1 MGFIIKKMKKTKNSI
16 TGWLEANSNPEI
28 DSFIE
33 KNLAITEKVRLALEQ
48 KGWKALD
55 LAKALDKSPSEVS
68 KWLTGMHNLTL
79 KSITKMEIALGIDL
93 INIEP
98 VKEVQYVYLG
108 TIKGG
113 DFQEAINDYE
123 ETIYAVAI

>member
-1 MGFIIKKMKKTKNSI
+1 MKKEENMI
-16 TGWLEANSNPEI
+16 TDWLDQHGDKEI
-28 DSFIE
+28 ERFVE
-33 KNLAITEKVRLALEQ
+33 KNMAITEKIRLALEQ

-79 KSITKMEIALGIDL
+79 KSITKMETALGIDL
-93 INIEP
+93 VNVEP
-98 VKEVQYVYLG
+98 VKEIQYVYLG

-113 DFQEAINDYE
+113 DLEQSISDYE
-123 ETIYAVAI
+123 ESTYEKEAI

>member
-1 MGFIIKKMKKTKNSI
+1 MKQEGNMITDWLDQYGDPSI
-16 TGWLEANSNPEI
+16 ER
-28 DSFIE
+28 FVE
-33 KNLAITEKVRLALEQ
+33 KNLAITENIRLALEQ

-79 KSITKMEIALGIDL
+79 KSITKLETVLGVDL

-98 VKEVQYVYLG
+98 VKEIQYVYLG

-113 DFQEAINDYE
+113 ELEQSISDYE
-123 ETIYAVAI
+123 ESTYEREAI

>member
-1 MGFIIKKMKKTKNSI
+1 MIKKMKKTKNSI
-16 TGWLEANSNPEI
+16 TGWLEVNSNPEI
-28 DSFIE
+28 NSFID
-33 KNLAITEKVRLALEQ
+33 KNLAITEKVRIAMET
-48 KGWKALD
+48 KNWKSLD
-55 LAKALDKSPSEVS
+55 LAKAMDKSPSEVS

-93 INIEP
+93 VNIEL
-98 VKEVQYVYLG
+98 VKETQYVYLG

>member
-1 MGFIIKKMKKTKNSI
+1 MIKKMKKTKNSI
-16 TGWLEANSNPEI
+16 TGWLEVNSNPEI
-28 DSFIE
+28 NSFID
-33 KNLAITEKVRLALEQ
+33 KNLAITEKVRIAMET
-48 KGWKALD
+48 KNWKSLD
-55 LAKALDKSPSEVS
+55 LAKAMDKSPSEVS

-113 DFQEAINDYE
+113 DLQEAINDYE
-123 ETIYAVAI
+123 ETIYGMAI

>member
-1 MGFIIKKMKKTKNSI
+1 MKKEENMI
-16 TGWLEANSNPEI
+16 TDWLDQHGDKEI
-28 DSFIE
+28 ERFVE
-33 KNLAITEKVRLALEQ
+33 KNMAITEKIRLALEQ

-79 KSITKMEIALGIDL
+79 KSITKMETALGIDL
-93 INIEP
+93 INVAP
-98 VKEVQYVYLG
+98 VKEIQYVYLG

-113 DFQEAINDYE
+113 DLEQSISDYE
-123 ETIYAVAI
+123 ESTYEKEAI

>member
-1 MGFIIKKMKKTKNSI
+1 MIKKMKKTKNSI
-16 TGWLEANSNPEI
+16 TGWLEVNSNPEI
-28 DSFIE
+28 NSFID
-33 KNLAITEKVRLALEQ
+33 KNLAITEKVRIAMET
-48 KGWKALD
+48 KNWKSLD
-55 LAKALDKSPSEVS
+55 LAKAMDKSPSEVS

-98 VKEVQYVYLG
+98 IKEVQYVYLG

>member
-1 MGFIIKKMKKTKNSI
+1 MIKKMKKTKNSI
-16 TGWLEANSNPEI
+16 TGWLEVNSNPEI
-28 DSFIE
+28 NSFID
-33 KNLAITEKVRLALEQ
+33 KNLAITEKVRIAMET
-48 KGWKALD
+48 KNWKSLD
-55 LAKALDKSPSEVS
+55 LAKAMDKSPSEVS

-79 KSITKMEIALGIDL
+79 KSITKMEIALGVDL
-93 INIEP
+93 INVEP
-98 VKEVQYVYLG
+98 VKEIQYVYLG

>member
-1 MGFIIKKMKKTKNSI
+1 MKKEENMI
-16 TGWLEANSNPEI
+16 TDWLDQHGDKEI
-28 DSFIE
+28 ERFVE
-33 KNLAITEKVRLALEQ
+33 KNIAITEKIRLALEQ

-79 KSITKMEIALGIDL
+79 KSITKMETALGIDL
-93 INIEP
+93 INVAP
-98 VKEVQYVYLG
+98 VKEIQYVYLG

-113 DFQEAINDYE
+113 DLEQSISDYE
-123 ETIYAVAI
+123 ESTYEKEAI

>member
-1 MGFIIKKMKKTKNSI
+1 MKKEENMI
-16 TGWLEANSNPEI
+16 TDWLDQHGDKEI
-28 DSFIE
+28 ERFIE
-33 KNLAITEKVRLALEQ
+33 KNIAITEKIRLALEQ

-79 KSITKMEIALGIDL
+79 KSITKMETALGIDL
-93 INIEP
+93 VNVEP
-98 VKEVQYVYLG
+98 VKEIQYVYLG

-113 DFQEAINDYE
+113 DLEQSISDYE
-123 ETIYAVAI
+123 ESTYEKEAI